1 MGAYLNSQ
9 TPYTLYQSE
18 SRSPYF
24 VDKTMLLQELFPM
37 WLQESPSLRHKAAQI
52 WKNNCGQYDQLVFSE
67 GY

>member
-37 WLQESPSLRHKAAQI
+37 WLQGIAIFASQGRADLEKQLRPI
-52 WKNNCGQYDQLVFSE
+52 
-67 GY
+67 